1 MFLLTNDELFRAT
14 EQTAALIK
22 DCSIAADRHNPLNDH
37 LRKLLEER
45 ERRAACRVLEP
56 TLLAGCSR
64 RSRHGWVYG
73 SFGSASGWKCDYCGV
88 LKIQDYDPKPE
99 D

>member
-1 MFLLTNDELFRAT
+1 MFLLTNDELFRAI
-14 EQTAALIK
+14 EQTTTLIK
-22 DCSIAADRHNPLNDH
+22 DCSTAAERHKPLNEH

-45 ERRAACRVLEP
+45 EHRAACRVLGHLQE
-56 TLLAGCSR
+56 GCSR
-64 RSRHGWVYG
+64 RSKHGWVYG